1 MQAPAMASG
10 PIIPDNVGRACP
22 RQHDRSSHEASHAK
36 SNAAVEVLM
45 EDEPREDRRRHAF
58 EGQEQRSRRRIGMG

>member
-1 MQAPAMASG
+1 MASG
-10 PIIPDNVGRACP
+10 PTIADNVRPACP
-22 RQHDRSSHEASHAK
+22 RQHDRASHEASHAK

-58 EGQEQRSRRRIGMG
+58 EGQEQRSRRRIGIR